1 MKKVLIILSL
11 LIIIAAGIAIYKN
24 LPQKEKNNIEETN
37 NVEESVQYNS
47 NKEESNSKDP
57 SKGTIVSID
66 DLKGKKIL
74 VEKHYLNY
82 AFSFDHEGIIIC
94 TDGTIYNFK
103 YSNEDELSPT
113 PYEKIIEESDD
124 IITHVTTF
132 EGRVSTEDLEKLT
145 SLLAKVE
152 ENYES
157 KNVAMDAGEDTIL
170 YYNYDENKKI
180 TLQSAGDSIVKNN
193 SKNVKNILSILDSY
207 HIRIEE

>member
-1 MKKVLIILSL
+1 MKKVLIILSI

-24 LPQKEKNNIEETN
+24 LPQKEKTIEETN
-37 NVEESVQYNS
+37 NSGESIQYNNS
-47 NKEESNSKDP
+47 KEESNFKDP

-66 DLKGKKIL
+66 DLKGKKVL

-132 EGRVSTEDLEKLT
+132 EGRVSSEDLESLT
-145 SLLAKVE
+145 SLLEKVE
-152 ENYES
+152 EDYES

-170 YYNYDENKKI
+170 YYNYDKNTKI

-193 SKNVKNILSILDSY
+193 SKNVKKILSILDSY
-207 HIRIEE
+207 HIRIDE